1 MDEGLCRRGVVS
13 DNGRN
18 DISKLRASSHCSK
31 CNCYIE
37 SVPQANSLILVEGGE
52 PRVGKLSLLS
62 IVVSVSK
69 KRYLIDK
76 TTSDAS
82 YINAFYE
89 NKSKF
94 CEKPNSYV

>member
-1 MDEGLCRRGVVS
+1 MSMGIGNGARENIKIRWVLDEGLCHSGVAS
-13 DNGRN
+13 GNGRN

-37 SVPQANSLILVEGGE
+37 SVSQATSLILVEGGE

-69 KRYLIDK
+69 KRYLIG
-76 TTSDAS
+76 
-82 YINAFYE
+82 
-89 NKSKF
+89 
-94 CEKPNSYV
+94 